1 MKAPSK
7 LAILREKLVHATDL
21 GDPARYF
28 FEHFAEDPVFLESS
42 RPTKDAMLT
51 SVIEKVVSQM
61 LGEGASVSRVRLMHA
76 TSHHIKHG
84 SFAAGLWLGAVL
96 YVEDLAK
103 GLVML
108 SSFSKNSLTHY
119 NRFSVLKTGLGRDVT
134 LN

>member
-1 MKAPSK
+1 MKPLSK

-21 GDPARYF
+21 GEPARYF
-28 FEHFAEDPVFLESS
+28 FEHFAEDPVFVESS
-42 RPTKDAMLT
+42 RPTKDELLT
-51 SVIEKVVSQM
+51 SVIEKVVLQT
-61 LGEGASVSRVRLMHA
+61 LGEGATVSRVRLMHSA
-76 TSHHIKHG
+76 KHQIKHG

-108 SSFSKNSLTHY
+108 ASFSKTSLTHY
-119 NRFSVLKTGLGRDVT
+119 NRFSLLSASPGRDVT